1 MWMHWYL
8 EIFIHRK
15 FNINWN
21 RPFGRQLGKDSI
33 VVYLVY
39 VHVFVWELSLL
50 LCLFVNFEQQK
61 LKKDNI
67 IILQQYLRKAVN

>member
-21 RPFGRQLGKDSI
+21 RSFGWQLGKLSNI
-33 VVYLVY
+33 FFMYLCENY
-39 VHVFVWELSLL
+39 LSY
-50 LCLFVNFEQQK
+50 CAFFVNFEQQK